1 MVQEES
7 AKGHLEG
14 TAHKVRGEHDVTE
27 TQSKSVSRRERGPL
41 LQGPQQEGR
50 GVATGL
56 GDMEALV
63 TLRE

>member
-1 MVQEES
+1 MVHEES
-7 AKGHLEG
+7 AKGHSEG
-14 TAHKVRGEHDVTE
+14 TTHKVRGEHDVTE
-27 TQSKSVSRRERGPL
+27 TQSKSVLRREWGPKE
-41 LQGPQQEGR
+41 EGR